1 MAALL
6 AKKAFNLKFGFED
19 RPKNLFGIPKANFTF
34 SKGKKKYESTGTG
47 AEIRFFHVLSEHFTT
62 VRLKHLGDWTTFHRL
77 RQIAPQDVPVNQLQ
91 TTKDWLNYFP
101 EACNID
107 LEAILVIG
115 KIVLLQTHVSNVI
128 RDLKNRGASSGG
140 VQIPAS
146 ATTAEETSDLPVH
159 IWSLATLTAAGRTEE
174 SIGSDGGILDR
185 NGSERSDNFDENRR
199 QEDGGNVE
207 DTGRNIGTDA
217 IGGFRANRRKDI
229 WNNRSKVVKTGPS
242 ESLEE

>member
-1 MAALL
+1 MEETEAMDSDVSAGTGAKNARTDVKKRKRVIKQIASSDVLDAPDKSTKKEYKCTKMAALL

-146 ATTAEETSDLPVH
+146 ATTAEE
-159 IWSLATLTAAGRTEE
+159 
-174 SIGSDGGILDR
+174 
-185 NGSERSDNFDENRR
+185 
-199 QEDGGNVE
+199 
-207 DTGRNIGTDA
+207 
-217 IGGFRANRRKDI
+217 
-229 WNNRSKVVKTGPS
+229 
-242 ESLEE
+242 